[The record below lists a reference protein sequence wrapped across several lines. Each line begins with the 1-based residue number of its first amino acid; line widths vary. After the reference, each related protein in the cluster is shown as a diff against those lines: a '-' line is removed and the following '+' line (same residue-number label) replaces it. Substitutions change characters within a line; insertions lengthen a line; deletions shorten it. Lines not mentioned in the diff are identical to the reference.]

1 MGESETFGAEVGSA
15 EDVVKWMNEEAER
28 RKAKFEA
35 RLYGYVISTENFGK
49 FEMFSWMGDVK
60 LARHLITKASKRF
73 KAKVIEGGY
82 KTKDKVYSAK
92 KSDYAMVRKGD
103 RVIGHLQFT
112 APRFGKSDWK
122 LIAEERK

>member
-1 MGESETFGAEVGSA
+1 MKESETFGAEVGSA

-49 FEMFSWMGDVK
+49 FEMFSWMGDAK

-103 RVIGHLQFT
+103 RVIGHLQFS
-112 APRFGKSDWK
+112 APRFGGDWE
-122 LIAEERK
+122 LVAEERK

>member
-1 MGESETFGAEVGSA
+1 MKESETFGAEEGSA
-15 EDVVKWMNEEAER
+15 EIVVKWMNEEAER

-60 LARHLITKASKRF
+60 LARNLITKASKRF

-82 KTKDKVYSAK
+82 KTKDKVYSSK

-103 RVIGHLQFT
+103 RVIGHLQFS
-112 APRFGKSDWK
+112 APRFGGDWE
-122 LIAEERK
+122 LVAEERK

>member
-1 MGESETFGAEVGSA
+1 MKESETFGAEEGSA
-15 EDVVKWMNEEAER
+15 EIVVKWMNEEAER

-82 KTKDKVYSAK
+82 KTKDKVYGAK

-103 RVIGHLQFT
+103 RVIGHLQFS
-112 APRFGKSDWK
+112 APRFGGDWE
-122 LIAEERK
+122 LVAEERK

>member
-1 MGESETFGAEVGSA
+1 MKGSETFGAEEGSA
-15 EDVVKWMNEEAER
+15 EIVVKWMNEEAER

-60 LARHLITKASKRF
+60 LARNLITKASKRF

-82 KTKDKVYSAK
+82 KTKDKVYSSK

-103 RVIGHLQFT
+103 RVIGHLQFS
-112 APRFGKSDWK
+112 APRFGGDWE
-122 LIAEERK
+122 LVAEERK

>member
-103 RVIGHLQFT
+103 RAIGHLQFS
-112 APRFGKSDWK
+112 APRFGGDWE
-122 LIAEERK
+122 LVAEERK

>member
-103 RVIGHLQFT
+103 RGIGPMQFS
-112 APRFGKSDWK
+112 APRFGGDWE
-122 LIAEERK
+122 LVAEERK

>member
-1 MGESETFGAEVGSA
+1 MRESETFGAEVGSA

-49 FEMFSWMGDVK
+49 FEMFSWMGDAK

-103 RVIGHLQFT
+103 RVIGHLQFS
-112 APRFGKSDWK
+112 APRFGGDWE
-122 LIAEERK
+122 LVAEERK

>member
-1 MGESETFGAEVGSA
+1 MKESETFGAEEGSA
-15 EDVVKWMNEEAER
+15 EIVVKWMNEEADR

-60 LARHLITKASKRF
+60 LARNLITKASKRF
-73 KAKVIEGGY
+73 KTKVIEGGY
-82 KTKDKVYSAK
+82 KTKDKVYSSK

-103 RVIGHLQFT
+103 RVIGHLQFS
-112 APRFGKSDWK
+112 APRFGGDWE
-122 LIAEERK
+122 LVAEERK

>member
-1 MGESETFGAEVGSA
+1 
-15 EDVVKWMNEEAER
+15 MNEEAER

-49 FEMFSWMGDVK
+49 FEMFSWMGDLK

-103 RVIGHLQFT
+103 RVIGHLQFS
-112 APRFGKSDWK
+112 APRFGGDWE
-122 LIAEERK
+122 LVAEERK

>member
-1 MGESETFGAEVGSA
+1 MKESETFGAEVGSA
-15 EDVVKWMNEEAER
+15 EDVVKWMNEEATR

-35 RLYGYVISTENFGK
+35 RLYGYVISTDNFGK

-82 KTKDKVYSAK
+82 KTKDKVYSTK

-103 RVIGHLQFT
+103 RVVGHLKFV
-112 APRFGKSDWK
+112 AARFGKGDWE
-122 LIAEERK
+122 LIEEERR

>member
-1 MGESETFGAEVGSA
+1 MWESETFGAEVGSA

-60 LARHLITKASKRF
+60 LARNLITKASKRF

-103 RVIGHLQFT
+103 RVIGHLQFS
-112 APRFGKSDWK
+112 APRFGGDWE
-122 LIAEERK
+122 LVAEERK

>member
-1 MGESETFGAEVGSA
+1 MKESETFGAEEGSA
-15 EDVVKWMNEEAER
+15 EIVVKWMNEEAER
-28 RKAKFEA
+28 RNAKFEA

-60 LARHLITKASKRF
+60 LARNLITKASKRF

-82 KTKDKVYSAK
+82 KTKDKVYSSK

-103 RVIGHLQFT
+103 RVIGHLQFS
-112 APRFGKSDWK
+112 APRFGGDWE
-122 LIAEERK
+122 LVAEERK

>member
-1 MGESETFGAEVGSA
+1 MKESETFGAEVGSA

-49 FEMFSWMGDVK
+49 FEMFSWMGEVK
-60 LARHLITKASKRF
+60 LARHLITKDSKRF

-82 KTKDKVYSAK
+82 KTKDKVYSTK

-103 RVIGHLQFT
+103 RVIGHLQFS
-112 APRFGKSDWK
+112 APRFGGDWE
-122 LIAEERK
+122 LVAEERK

>member
-1 MGESETFGAEVGSA
+1 MKESETFGAEVGSA

-49 FEMFSWMGDVK
+49 FEMFSWMGYVK

-103 RVIGHLQFT
+103 RVIGHLQFS
-112 APRFGKSDWK
+112 APRFGGDWE
-122 LIAEERK
+122 LVAEERK

>member
-1 MGESETFGAEVGSA
+1 MRESETFGAEEGSA
-15 EDVVKWMNEEAER
+15 EIVVKWMNEEADR

-60 LARHLITKASKRF
+60 LARNLITKASKRF

-82 KTKDKVYSAK
+82 KTKDKVYSSK

-103 RVIGHLQFT
+103 RVIGHLQFS
-112 APRFGKSDWK
+112 APRFGGDWE
-122 LIAEERK
+122 LVAEERK

>member
-1 MGESETFGAEVGSA
+1 MRESETFGAEEGSA
-15 EDVVKWMNEEAER
+15 EIVVKWMNEEADR

-60 LARHLITKASKRF
+60 LARNLITKASKRF
-73 KAKVIEGGY
+73 KTKVIEGGY
-82 KTKDKVYSAK
+82 KTKDKVYSSK

-103 RVIGHLQFT
+103 RVIGHLQFS
-112 APRFGKSDWK
+112 APRFGGDWE
-122 LIAEERK
+122 LVAEERK